1 MVGRVTEEEAV
12 EMDEKL
18 PEAVG
23 GNVGGVVVVRLG
35 EFVDEDGFELCEL
48 VCEVSGDVEE
58 CGSVVVEEF
67 VVGKL
72 SNQSKLGGSELK
84 SG

>member
-18 PEAVG
+18 REAVG

-67 VVGKL
+67 AVGRVVEPVQVGW
-72 SNQSKLGGSELK
+72 Q
-84 SG
+84 

>member
-35 EFVDEDGFELCEL
+35 EFVDEDG
-48 VCEVSGDVEE
+48 
-58 CGSVVVEEF
+58 
-67 VVGKL
+67 
-72 SNQSKLGGSELK
+72 
-84 SG
+84 